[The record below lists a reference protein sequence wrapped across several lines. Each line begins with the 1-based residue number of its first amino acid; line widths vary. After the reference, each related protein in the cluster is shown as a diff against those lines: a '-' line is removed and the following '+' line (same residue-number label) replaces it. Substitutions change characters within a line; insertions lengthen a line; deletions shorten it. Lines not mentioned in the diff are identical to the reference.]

1 MSGHDCL
8 LQGSVC
14 KTRLTF
20 GCLPPLPL
28 LLQRDVQAAPAYA
41 KLRVERMNQ
50 RMAGIRA
57 KRAKEAEAA
66 EKDN

>member
-1 MSGHDCL
+1 
-8 LQGSVC
+8 V
-14 KTRLTF
+14 F
-20 GCLPPLPL
+20 PPAAVEPTL
-28 LLQRDVQAAPAYA
+28 LLLSNQLQAAPAYA

>member
-1 MSGHDCL
+1 VPLCL
-8 LQGSVC
+8 LASP
-14 KTRLTF
+14 
-20 GCLPPLPL
+20 LPPPPPSK
-28 LLQRDVQAAPAYA
+28 QAAPAYS
-41 KLRVERMNQ
+41 KLRVERMNL

>member
-1 MSGHDCL
+1 VLAACL
-8 LQGSVC
+8 WLLV
-14 KTRLTF
+14 RL
-20 GCLPPLPL
+20 
-28 LLQRDVQAAPAYA
+28 QAAPAYG
-41 KLRVERMNQ
+41 KLRVERMNK